1 MRSNSGLS
9 LGPLSSSFLRS
20 ILLYLENAVNLNVT
34 IFIKK
39 VYKKKFFRQII
50 TLIGW
55 LIQSQGPSEHW
66 RTSGDL
72 TSAMVGKCP
81 DWKGL
86 SNKDIGPAPEDEELV
101 CLPDVEDVVT
111 ILEPESLPLLLNPK
125 AAEVWWWFKFNGF
138 LNGLDGAWLM
148 PEKMKYKNR

>member
-1 MRSNSGLS
+1 
-9 LGPLSSSFLRS
+9 
-20 ILLYLENAVNLNVT
+20 
-34 IFIKK
+34 
-39 VYKKKFFRQII
+39 
-50 TLIGW
+50 
-55 LIQSQGPSEHW
+55 
-66 RTSGDL
+66 
-72 TSAMVGKCP
+72 MVGKCP

-148 PEKMKYKNR
+148 PKKWNRKIGYLSEN